1 MVVWSSSIGLIGGSC
16 CTGMRQVPAAS
27 RNACCHWSSRGWR
40 TGSRPWSSD
49 RRGNRHSWGSRHY
62 TSTATGHLLR
72 LPGLRISCLRISR
85 LRKFGLPA
93 AGLWISGLLGI
104 PRLLRSSGLWVP
116 RPLTTAS
123 LPLRGLRIAKQF
135 GIPRLLRTPGLY
147 AAKRLGT
154 ASLPRWS
161 GLWIS
166 EPAAL
171 FSVLRLRKSGRWLF
185 RRSPFGELVAWGRL
199 RDRAC

>member
-1 MVVWSSSIGLIGGSC
+1 MI
-16 CTGMRQVPAAS
+16 RFNAALAGAYWE
-27 RNACCHWSSRGWR
+27 RLRCCHWSSRGWR
-40 TGSRPWSSD
+40 AGSRPWSSD

-104 PRLLRSSGLWVP
+104 PRLLRSSGVWIPKL
-116 RPLTTAS
+116 LGTAR

-135 GIPRLLRTPGLY
+135 GIPRLLQTPGLC
-147 AAKRLGT
+147 AVKRLGT
-154 ASLPRWS
+154 APLPRSS

-166 EPAAL
+166 EHAAL
-171 FSVLRLRKSGRWLF
+171 FSVLRFRFRKSGRWLF
-185 RRSPFGELVAWGRL
+185 RRSPFGELVVGGRV